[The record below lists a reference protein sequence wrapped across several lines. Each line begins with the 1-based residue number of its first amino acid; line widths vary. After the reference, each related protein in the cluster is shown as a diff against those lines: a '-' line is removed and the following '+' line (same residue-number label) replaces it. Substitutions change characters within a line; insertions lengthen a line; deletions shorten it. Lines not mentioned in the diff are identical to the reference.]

1 MHIAKRFGFY
11 AFGFIIGLLLLFFFL
26 NGKKA
31 GCDYGP
37 DARTLKNI
45 KIKQRVFSNQSLQ
58 DLKKNNLDTSA
69 ISLLLGIG
77 DVNFRESNTKL
88 DSCKVYVV
96 EGFVNKINLKMRVQN
111 CNNRYNN
118 IYCKTIN

>member
-11 AFGFIIGLLLLFFFL
+11 GFGFVIGLLLLFFFL

-45 KIKQRVFSNQSLQ
+45 KIKQRVFSTQSLQ
-58 DLKKNNLDTSA
+58 ALKQNNLDTSA
-69 ISLLLGIG
+69 VSSLLRFG
-77 DVNFRESNTKL
+77 DVNFGESNTKL
-88 DSCKVYVV
+88 DSCKVYAI
-96 EGFVNKINLKMRVQN
+96 EGFVENTNLMMKVQN
-111 CNNRYNN
+111 CD
-118 IYCKTIN
+118 KTATITSIILQ

>member
-11 AFGFIIGLLLLFFFL
+11 GFGFVIGLLLLFFFL

-45 KIKQRVFSNQSLQ
+45 KIKQRVFSTQSLQ
-58 DLKKNNLDTSA
+58 ALKQNNLDTSA
-69 ISLLLGIG
+69 VSSLLRFG
-77 DVNFRESNTKL
+77 DVNFGESNTKL
-88 DSCKVYVV
+88 DSCKVYVI
-96 EGFVNKINLKMRVQN
+96 EGYVKNTNLKMNVQN
-111 CNNRYNN
+111 CD
-118 IYCKTIN
+118 KTATITSIVLQ

>member
-11 AFGFIIGLLLLFFFL
+11 GFGFVIGLLLLFFFL

-45 KIKQRVFSNQSLQ
+45 KFKQRVFSNQSLQ
-58 DLKKNNLDTSA
+58 DLEKNNLDTSA
-69 ISLLLGIG
+69 ASTLLRIG
-77 DVNFRESNTKL
+77 DVNFGESNTKL
-88 DSCKVYVV
+88 DSCKVYVI

-111 CNNRYNN
+111 CN
-118 IYCKTIN
+118 KTATITSIVKQ

>member
-11 AFGFIIGLLLLFFFL
+11 GFGFIIGLLLLFFFL

-45 KIKQRVFSNQSLQ
+45 KIKQRVFSTQSLQ

-69 ISLLLGIG
+69 VSLLLRIG
-77 DVNFRESNTKL
+77 DVNFGESNTKL

-111 CNNRYNN
+111 CN
-118 IYCKTIN
+118 KTATITSIVKQ

>member
-45 KIKQRVFSNQSLQ
+45 KIKQRVFSTQSLQ

-69 ISLLLGIG
+69 VSLLLRIG
-77 DVNFRESNTKL
+77 DVNFGESNTKL

-111 CNNRYNN
+111 CN
-118 IYCKTIN
+118 KTATITSIVKQ

>member
-11 AFGFIIGLLLLFFFL
+11 GFGFVIGLLLLFFFL

-45 KIKQRVFSNQSLQ
+45 KIKQRVFSKQSLQ
-58 DLKKNNLDTSA
+58 DLKQNNLDTSA
-69 ISLLLGIG
+69 VSSLLRFG
-77 DVNFRESNTKL
+77 DVNFGESNTKL
-88 DSCKVYVV
+88 DSCKVYVI
-96 EGFVNKINLKMRVQN
+96 EGFVKNTNLKMKVQN
-111 CNNRYNN
+111 CD
-118 IYCKTIN
+118 KTATINSIILQ

>member
-11 AFGFIIGLLLLFFFL
+11 GFGFVIGLLLLFFFL

-45 KIKQRVFSNQSLQ
+45 KIKQRVFSAQSLQ
-58 DLKKNNLDTSA
+58 ALKQNNLDTSA
-69 ISLLLGIG
+69 VSYLLRFG
-77 DVNFRESNTKL
+77 DVNFGESNTKL
-88 DSCKVYVV
+88 DSCKIYVI
-96 EGFVNKINLKMRVQN
+96 EGYVKNTNLKMNVQN
-111 CNNRYNN
+111 CD
-118 IYCKTIN
+118 KTATITSIVLQ

>member
-11 AFGFIIGLLLLFFFL
+11 GFGFVIGLLLLFFFL

-45 KIKQRVFSNQSLQ
+45 KIKQRVFSKQSLQ
-58 DLKKNNLDTSA
+58 ALKQNNLDTSA
-69 ISLLLGIG
+69 VSSLLRFG
-77 DVNFRESNTKL
+77 DVNFGESNTKL
-88 DSCKVYVV
+88 DSCKVYVI
-96 EGFVNKINLKMRVQN
+96 EGFVKNTNLKMKVQN
-111 CNNRYNN
+111 CD
-118 IYCKTIN
+118 KTATITSIILQ

>member
-11 AFGFIIGLLLLFFFL
+11 GFGFVIGLLLLFFFL

-45 KIKQRVFSNQSLQ
+45 KIKQRVFSTQSLQ
-58 DLKKNNLDTSA
+58 ALKQNNLDTSA
-69 ISLLLGIG
+69 VSSLLRFG
-77 DVNFRESNTKL
+77 DVNFGESNTKL
-88 DSCKVYVV
+88 DSCKVYVI
-96 EGFVNKINLKMRVQN
+96 EGFVKNTNLKMNVQN
-111 CNNRYNN
+111 CD
-118 IYCKTIN
+118 KTATITSLVLQ

>member
-11 AFGFIIGLLLLFFFL
+11 GFGFIIGLLLLFFFL

-45 KIKQRVFSNQSLQ
+45 KIKQRVFSAQSLQ
-58 DLKKNNLDTSA
+58 DLKQNNLDTSA
-69 ISLLLGIG
+69 VSSLLRFG
-77 DVNFRESNTKL
+77 DVNFGESNTKL
-88 DSCKVYVV
+88 DSCKVYVI
-96 EGFVNKINLKMRVQN
+96 EGFVKNTNLKMKVQN
-111 CNNRYNN
+111 CD
-118 IYCKTIN
+118 KTATITSIILQ

>member
-11 AFGFIIGLLLLFFFL
+11 GFGFVIGLLLLFFFL

-45 KIKQRVFSNQSLQ
+45 KIKQRVFSIQSLQ
-58 DLKKNNLDTSA
+58 ALKQNNLDTSA
-69 ISLLLGIG
+69 VSSLLRFG
-77 DVNFRESNTKL
+77 DVNFGESNTKL
-88 DSCKVYVV
+88 DSCKVYVI
-96 EGFVNKINLKMRVQN
+96 EGFVKNTNLKMNVQN
-111 CNNRYNN
+111 CD
-118 IYCKTIN
+118 KTATITSIVLQ

>member
-11 AFGFIIGLLLLFFFL
+11 GFGFVIGLLLLFFFL

-45 KIKQRVFSNQSLQ
+45 KIKQRVFSTQSLQ
-58 DLKKNNLDTSA
+58 ALKQNNLDTSA
-69 ISLLLGIG
+69 VSSLLRFG
-77 DVNFRESNTKL
+77 DVNFGESNTKL
-88 DSCKVYVV
+88 DSCKVYVI
-96 EGFVNKINLKMRVQN
+96 EGFVKNTNLKMKVQN
-111 CNNRYNN
+111 CD
-118 IYCKTIN
+118 KTATITSIILQ

>member
-11 AFGFIIGLLLLFFFL
+11 GFGFIIGLLLLFFFL

-45 KIKQRVFSNQSLQ
+45 KIKQRVFSKQSLQ
-58 DLKKNNLDTSA
+58 DLKQNNLDTSA
-69 ISLLLGIG
+69 VSSLLRFG
-77 DVNFRESNTKL
+77 DVNFGESNTKL
-88 DSCKVYVV
+88 DSCKVYVI
-96 EGFVNKINLKMRVQN
+96 EGYVKNANLKMKVQN
-111 CNNRYNN
+111 CD
-118 IYCKTIN
+118 KTATVTSIILQ

>member
-11 AFGFIIGLLLLFFFL
+11 GFGFLIGLLLLFLFL

-111 CNNRYNN
+111 CN
-118 IYCKTIN
+118 KTATITSIVKQ

>member
-11 AFGFIIGLLLLFFFL
+11 GFGFIIGLLLLFFFL

-45 KIKQRVFSNQSLQ
+45 KIKQRVFSTQSLQ
-58 DLKKNNLDTSA
+58 DLKNNNLDTATVS
-69 ISLLLGIG
+69 SLLKLG
-77 DVNFRESNTKL
+77 DVNFGESNTKL
-88 DSCKVYVV
+88 DSCKVYVI
-96 EGFVNKINLKMRVQN
+96 EGSVKKIKLKMSVQN
-111 CNNRYNN
+111 CE
-118 IYCKTIN
+118 KTATITSIAVQ

>member
-11 AFGFIIGLLLLFFFL
+11 GFGFIIGLLLLFFFL

-45 KIKQRVFSNQSLQ
+45 KIKQRVFSKQSLQ
-58 DLKKNNLDTSA
+58 DLKQNNLDTSA
-69 ISLLLGIG
+69 VSSLLRFG
-77 DVNFRESNTKL
+77 DVNFGESNTKL
-88 DSCKVYVV
+88 DSCKVYVI
-96 EGFVNKINLKMRVQN
+96 EGFVKNTSLKMKVQN
-111 CNNRYNN
+111 CD
-118 IYCKTIN
+118 KTATITSIILQ

>member
-11 AFGFIIGLLLLFFFL
+11 GFGFVIGLLLLFFFL

-45 KIKQRVFSNQSLQ
+45 KIKQRVFSIQSLQ
-58 DLKKNNLDTSA
+58 ALKQNNLDTSA
-69 ISLLLGIG
+69 VSSLLRFG
-77 DVNFRESNTKL
+77 DVNFGESNTKL
-88 DSCKVYVV
+88 DSCKVYVI
-96 EGFVNKINLKMRVQN
+96 EGYVKNTNLKMNVQN
-111 CNNRYNN
+111 CD
-118 IYCKTIN
+118 KTATITSIVLQ

>member
-11 AFGFIIGLLLLFFFL
+11 GFGFVIGLLLLFFFL

-45 KIKQRVFSNQSLQ
+45 KIKQRVFSIQSLQ
-58 DLKKNNLDTSA
+58 ALKQNNLDTSA
-69 ISLLLGIG
+69 VSSLLRFG
-77 DVNFRESNTKL
+77 DVNFGESNTKL
-88 DSCKVYVV
+88 DSCKVYVI
-96 EGFVNKINLKMRVQN
+96 EGFVNNTNLKMKVQN
-111 CNNRYNN
+111 CD
-118 IYCKTIN
+118 KTATITSIILQ

>member
-11 AFGFIIGLLLLFFFL
+11 GFGFIIGLLLLFFFL

-45 KIKQRVFSNQSLQ
+45 KIKQRVFSTQSLQ
-58 DLKKNNLDTSA
+58 DLKQNNLDTSA
-69 ISLLLGIG
+69 VSSLLRFG
-77 DVNFRESNTKL
+77 DVNFGESNTKL
-88 DSCKVYVV
+88 DSCKVYVI
-96 EGFVNKINLKMRVQN
+96 EGFVKNTSLKMKVQN
-111 CNNRYNN
+111 CD
-118 IYCKTIN
+118 KTATITSIILQ

>member
-11 AFGFIIGLLLLFFFL
+11 GFGFVIGLLLLFFFL

-45 KIKQRVFSNQSLQ
+45 KIKQRVFSTQSLQ
-58 DLKKNNLDTSA
+58 ALKQNNLDTSA
-69 ISLLLGIG
+69 VSSLLRFG
-77 DVNFRESNTKL
+77 DVNFGESNTKL
-88 DSCKVYVV
+88 DSCKVYVI
-96 EGFVNKINLKMRVQN
+96 EGYVKNVNLKMKVQN
-111 CNNRYNN
+111 CD
-118 IYCKTIN
+118 KTATITSIIIQ

>member
-1 MHIAKRFGFY
+1 MGMIKRLGFYGFGFL
-11 AFGFIIGLLLLFFFL
+11 IGLMLLFFFL

-45 KIKQRVFSNQSLQ
+45 KIKERLFSSQSLQ
-58 DLKKNNLDTSA
+58 DLKNNNLDTAAVS
-69 ISLLLGIG
+69 SLLKSG
-77 DVNFRESNTKL
+77 DVNFGESNTRL

-96 EGFVNKINLKMRVQN
+96 QGFVKKVKLKMKVQN
-111 CNNRYNN
+111 CE
-118 IYCKTIN
+118 KTATVTSIKPY